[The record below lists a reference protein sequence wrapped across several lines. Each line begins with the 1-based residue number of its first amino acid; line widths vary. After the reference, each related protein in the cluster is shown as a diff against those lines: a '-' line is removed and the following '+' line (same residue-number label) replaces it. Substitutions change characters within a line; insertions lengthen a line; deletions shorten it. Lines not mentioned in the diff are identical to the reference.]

1 MKILPISDARA
12 QLSSLVND
20 VDRDFERITLTKSGR
35 AMAVLMSSDEFE
47 AWQETLE
54 IVSDAGALEAL
65 ESASRDVASG
75 RIVSH
80 AEAMKELESA

>member
-35 AMAVLMSSDEFE
+35 AMAVLMSSDEFD

-54 IVSDAGALEAL
+54 IMADASALKAL
-65 ESASRDVASG
+65 ESANRDIAAG
-75 RIVSH
+75 HIVSH
-80 AEAMKELESA
+80 TEAMRELESA